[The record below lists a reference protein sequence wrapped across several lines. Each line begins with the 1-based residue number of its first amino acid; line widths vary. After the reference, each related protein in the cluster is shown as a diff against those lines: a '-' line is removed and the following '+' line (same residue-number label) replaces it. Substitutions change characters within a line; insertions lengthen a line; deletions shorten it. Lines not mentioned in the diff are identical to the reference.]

1 MYKIITFFLLLSGC
15 STVNNN
21 VEVIYYNV
29 ADKKCVI
36 KDIALINNSY
46 APKEMITNK
55 MSRKVQDEIIA
66 KYIITLKDNLVLTEA
81 QLKRIKDSLLQCEY
95 ITVIK

>member
-29 ADKKCVI
+29 ADKKCMI

-55 MSRKVQDEIIA
+55 MSRKAQDEIIA
-66 KYIITLKDNLVLTEA
+66 KYIITLKDNLALTEA

>member
-29 ADKKCVI
+29 ADKKCMI
-36 KDIALINNSY
+36 TDIALINNSY

-66 KYIITLKDNLVLTEA
+66 KYIITLKDNLALTEA
-81 QLKRIKDSLLQCEY
+81 QLKRIKDGLLQCEY

>member
-21 VEVIYYNV
+21 VDVIYYNV
-29 ADKKCVI
+29 ADKKCMI
-36 KDIALINNSY
+36 KDITLSNNSY

-66 KYIITLKDNLVLTEA
+66 KYIITLKDNLALTEA
-81 QLKRIKDSLLQCEY
+81 QLKRIKDSLSQCEY

>member
-21 VEVIYYNV
+21 VEVIYYSV
-29 ADKKCVI
+29 ADKKCMI
-36 KDIALINNSY
+36 TDIALINNSY

-66 KYIITLKDNLVLTEA
+66 KYIITLKDNLALTEA

>member
-29 ADKKCVI
+29 ADKKCMI

-66 KYIITLKDNLVLTEA
+66 KYIITLKDNLALTEA
-81 QLKRIKDSLLQCEY
+81 QLKIIKDSLLQCEY

>member
-29 ADKKCVI
+29 ADKKCMI
-36 KDIALINNSY
+36 TDIALINNSY

>member
-29 ADKKCVI
+29 ADKKCMI

-55 MSRKVQDEIIA
+55 MSQKVQDEIIA
-66 KYIITLKDNLVLTEA
+66 KYIITLKDNLALTEA
-81 QLKRIKDSLLQCEY
+81 QLKIIKDSLLQCEY

>member
-21 VEVIYYNV
+21 VEFIYYNV
-29 ADKKCVI
+29 ADKKCMI
-36 KDIALINNSY
+36 TDIALINNSY

>member
-29 ADKKCVI
+29 ADKKCMI
-36 KDIALINNSY
+36 TDIALINNSY

-66 KYIITLKDNLVLTEA
+66 ITLKDNLALTEA

>member
-29 ADKKCVI
+29 ADKKCMI

>member
-29 ADKKCVI
+29 ADKKCMI
-36 KDIALINNSY
+36 KDIALISNSY

-66 KYIITLKDNLVLTEA
+66 KYIITLKDNLALTEA
-81 QLKRIKDSLLQCEY
+81 QLKRIKDGLLQCEY